1 MTATDIALLTSWF
14 GSGPVP
20 PRDTLATTWGSI
32 DWSTAP
38 SGRQDGAEDVNRRE
52 DGSRKWHEVILLD
65 HEHPTI
71 ENDDD
76 LDWIRDDSRG
86 GRPFRGKTGAG
97 VRTRNGRPR
106 QGDRAHPPEPL
117 SDGRRGK

>member
-1 MTATDIALLTSWF
+1 MM
-14 GSGPVP
+14 
-20 PRDTLATTWGSI
+20 WGSI

-38 SGRQDGAEDVNRRE
+38 SVRQDGSEDVNRRE

-65 HEHPTI
+65 HEHPAI

-76 LDWIRDDSRG
+76 LDWIWDDSRSG
-86 GRPFRGKTGAG
+86 QPFRGKTGVG
-97 VRTRNGRPR
+97 VRTRHGLPR
-106 QGDRAHPPEPL
+106 QGDRTHPPEPL